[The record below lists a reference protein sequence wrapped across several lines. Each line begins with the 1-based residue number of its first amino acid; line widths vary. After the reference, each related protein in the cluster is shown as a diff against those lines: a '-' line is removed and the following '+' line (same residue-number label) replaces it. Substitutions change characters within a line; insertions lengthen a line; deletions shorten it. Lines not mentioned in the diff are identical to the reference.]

1 MKCPRNED
9 GAALLSVLLMV
20 TIMAAIAVAMTDVA
34 LRSLSRASAA
44 DARGRVG
51 WQITGAEEAGLVA
64 VAELFQ
70 TTSGELTIDNPV
82 LGEPIFL
89 EAQGGRISG
98 QVSDASNCFN
108 LNALAGLEDDDGEI
122 EEQPFAVN
130 TYRALLL
137 SLDLS
142 EFEVEALT
150 DALMDWLDSDSTP
163 RIAGAEDAYY
173 LSLSPPYRTGGQPM
187 ADVSEL
193 RAVLGYESEV
203 VAALEPLV
211 CVRHDSSLGPF
222 NVNTMQEIHAPLMVT
237 TLGGGVT
244 LQEAEDILNRRPFG
258 GWRSLDD
265 FLELESVSRI
275 NPELVRTNLIGTAT
289 NYVEFRGTAYFG
301 NVSADFAT
309 LYSIGEAETVR
320 IARRDRSPR

>member
-1 MKCPRNED
+1 MKCARNED

-20 TIMAAIAVAMTDVA
+20 AIMAAIAVAMTDVA

-44 DARGRVG
+44 DARGRVA
-51 WQITGAEEAGLVA
+51 WQITGAEEAGLIA
-64 VAELFQ
+64 IAELFEA
-70 TTSGELTIDNPV
+70 TNGELTIDNPV
-82 LGEPIFL
+82 LAEPIVL

-98 QVSDASNCFN
+98 RVSDASNCFN
-108 LNALAGLEDDDGEI
+108 LNALAGLEDDGEV
-122 EEQPFAVN
+122 EEQPFALN
-130 TYRALLL
+130 AYRALLL

-150 DALMDWLDSDSTP
+150 DALIDWLDADSTP
-163 RIAGAEDAYY
+163 RIAGAENAYY
-173 LSLSPPYRTGGQPM
+173 LSLSPPYRTSGQPM

-203 VAALEPLV
+203 VTALEPLV
-211 CVRHDSSLGPF
+211 CVRRDTNLGPF
-222 NVNTMQEIHAPLMVT
+222 NVNTMQEVHAPLMVT

-244 LQEAEDILNRRPFG
+244 LQEAEDLLNRRPFG
-258 GWRSLDD
+258 GWQSLDD

-289 NYVEFRGTAYFG
+289 NYLEFRGTAYFG

-309 LYSIGEAETVR
+309 LYSINEAETVQ